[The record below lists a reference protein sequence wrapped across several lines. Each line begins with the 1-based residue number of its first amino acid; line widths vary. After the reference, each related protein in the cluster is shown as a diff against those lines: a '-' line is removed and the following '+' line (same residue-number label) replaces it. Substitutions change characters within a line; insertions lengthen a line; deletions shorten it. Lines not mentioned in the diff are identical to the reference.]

1 MSELVEDG
9 DEIVAIRVIELDED
23 GQLSSCVNE
32 DTNADECRKT

>member
-23 GQLSSCVNE
+23 GQLRMQSPRNK
-32 DTNADECRKT
+32 ADNCREA

>member
-23 GQLSSCVNE
+23 GQCLSLDISLRQC
-32 DTNADECRKT
+32 

>member
-23 GQLSSCVNE
+23 GKRFSVMCSLEQ
-32 DTNADECRKT
+32 R